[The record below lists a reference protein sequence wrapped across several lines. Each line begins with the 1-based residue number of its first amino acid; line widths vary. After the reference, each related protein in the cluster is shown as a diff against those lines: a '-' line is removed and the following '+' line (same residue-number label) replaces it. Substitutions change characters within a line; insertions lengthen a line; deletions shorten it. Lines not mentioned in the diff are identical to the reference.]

1 MPLRSAQHLLTC
13 LAAIAAQAPLLA
25 ALSTNLQGMQEFLG
39 TEAQPRVNHLP
50 GSSLL
55 AEGIPALNPG
65 LRQDLMSLDPS
76 AAAALGGL
84 APSAGAMP
92 GLASGQAFLQGAD
105 ASAPAIAGATAAVVP
120 RAASGYADAFSNQAD
135 NAFAAGGE
143 GVTAAGV
150 APNAASDYTGAF
162 SNQAENAFARG
173 WQKQQEGGPAGGAGG
188 ATDDFVELDNGDMQ
202 KAAKAVD
209 PRAVEEALHRN
220 NQALLQENSGAAA
233 LLAGAAAARAADESL
248 AREKVCTTLGGRSCT
263 RTQTR
268 LIVQDL
274 EYTETIDWTNFCV
287 QALLGLAIVAV
298 LMCNKIYV
306 M

>member
-13 LAAIAAQAPLLA
+13 LAAIAVQAPLLA

-92 GLASGQAFLQGAD
+92 GLASGQAFLQGGAA
-105 ASAPAIAGATAAVVP
+105 ASAPAIAGATAAVAP
-120 RAASGYADAFSNQAD
+120 SAASGYADAD
-135 NAFAAGGE
+135 NAFAAGGG

-202 KAAKAVD
+202 KAPTAVD

-274 EYTETIDWTNFCV
+274 EYTETIDWTNFCL